1 MWNKIFNIYYNIL
14 KIMNKK
20 ILFGAIFSICI
31 IMLVNTSSAVEYKT
45 VINYN
50 NNLLESKL
58 ENINIFIE
66 KIIQTIE
73 NIEVKSID
81 LKSTNELDDLSYE
94 LSELRISI
102 VDNPSL
108 PKFLCNLLNFII
120 SLLFSIIGTIIGT
133 LFGKILGPLLVL
145 LVRILTAPA
154 VLLAKIIA
162 FIFNL
167 LTQ

>member
-1 MWNKIFNIYYNIL
+1 MWNKIFNMYPNIV

-20 ILFGAIFSICI
+20 ILFGATFSICI
-31 IMLVNTSSAVEYKT
+31 IILVNTSSAVEYKT
-45 VINYN
+45 VIDYN
-50 NNLLESKL
+50 KNLLESKL

-73 NIEVKSID
+73 NLEVKSID

-94 LSELRISI
+94 LSELRVSI

-108 PKFLCNLLNFII
+108 PKFIFNLLNFII
-120 SLLFSIIGTIIGT
+120 NLLFSIIGTILGI
-133 LFGKILGPLLVL
+133 LFGKIFGPLLVL

-154 VLLAKIIA
+154 VLLAKIIE
-162 FIFNL
+162 FIVNL
-167 LTQ
+167 LTH